1 MFNSTKLL
9 KISII
14 IIASLVLAMCFFIAF
29 LSIPVYAD
37 TTYTLTVVNYD
48 DLTQPIDTLNDK
60 TTVALADLEVNHLP
74 GYTYT
79 YYQYLDEDGGKA
91 GDEITFPLELIENT
105 KIVQKKEQTIYHVNV
120 YENSAEATP
129 TILDFYYDVNIQS
142 DVKDLEESGKYYIY
156 LIGGV
161 ESDLDI
167 EIENDIDVIRLDA
180 FDVSLYLRENNV
192 DSLIEHKIL
201 PKTAYYDLAAFSED
215 TRYEYKYYF
224 FDLFENE
231 IGEPVSQLYTEL
243 NSNPCQYNEQIKFIQ
258 TKKLL
263 KFTLSNNMND
273 ETKEVI
279 YSTSYGTLF
288 DDPEKTGYK
297 FLDWTFNNNPIKEDS
312 VVNVKADH
320 KLIARFAPLPYVLT
334 IDPQN
339 GGNIEKR
346 QVTFDQPIDIKT
358 PEREGYTFLGW
369 KYNNDS
375 FIPSEPYKYPHNIT
389 IKANWVAK
397 QYNVTYSVLDQNI
410 ELNITYDDENVSLSS
425 SALETFKENNIVF
438 GFTYTKANG
447 DKELF
452 VGSSLTIP
460 KWNKLQ
466 NYNLEV
472 VSMPILTEYDSS
484 LSLPNTYSS
493 DFKLYFNDNL
503 MTEEYSTN
511 EIGYHT
517 IKIINA
523 SDEVVYEKQILIK
536 ENIGVE
542 NEVVYDN
549 PIYLN
554 SLNATILVD
563 NNEINPLDYRIDKAG
578 THTITVLGA
587 GGYTN
592 TYVVTYNN
600 NSLIRAWII
609 FGIAMAI
616 AVGALVLAIFGRR
629 KVVSYDTDRE

>member
-29 LSIPVYAD
+29 LSTPVYAD

-48 DLTQPIDTLNDK
+48 DLTQTIDTLNDK
-60 TTVALADLEVNHLP
+60 TTVELADLEVNHLP

-105 KIVQKKEQTIYHVNV
+105 KIVRKKEQTIYHVNV

-523 SDEVVYEKQILIK
+523 SDEVVY
-536 ENIGVE
+536 
-542 NEVVYDN
+542 DN

>member
-9 KISII
+9 KTSII

-29 LSIPVYAD
+29 LSTPVYAD

-48 DLTQPIDTLNDK
+48 DLTLPIDTLNDK
-60 TTVALADLEVNHLP
+60 TTVELSDLEVNHLP

-120 YENSAEATP
+120 YENSAETTP

-297 FLDWTFNNNPIKEDS
+297 FLDWTYNNNPIKEDS

-397 QYNVTYSVLDQNI
+397 QYNVTYSILDQNI

-517 IKIINA
+517 IKIINS

-542 NEVVYDN
+542 NEVVYGN

>member
-1 MFNSTKLL
+1 MFNNTKLL
-9 KISII
+9 KLSIL